1 MIAFSVEASCQE
13 EKLSELPRLLLLH
26 DGVNATRKLL
36 RIDAAVVALFDDF
49 PAKLDSDHI
58 HFIHLL

>member
-13 EKLSELPRLLLLH
+13 EKLSELTRLLLLH
-26 DGVNATRKLL
+26 KCVNATRKLL

-49 PAKLDSDHI
+49 SAKLDSDHI